1 MATELLINT
10 RSYETRVALIENN
23 TLAELHIER
32 PNRHSLAGNIYKGRV
47 IRVLPGMQAAFVDI
61 GLERAAFLYITD
73 VTDNFEEFEAL
84 MKDEEEEDLEE
95 GLGELEGEL
104 EEKTTSHQLYFN
116 IEDLLNE
123 GQELLVQVVRE
134 PLGSKGARITTHI
147 SLPGRHLVLMPT
159 MDHVGVS
166 RRIEDEE
173 ERKKLRELLNT
184 IKPNGFGLIAR
195 TASEG
200 GPKDKIKTEM
210 DFLIKLYNNI
220 QQKMPRAPIPS
231 LIHQDLNITLRAVRD
246 LFTKEVDRLIIDSRP
261 EYEQIMEFIDTFMPK
276 LKPLVHLYE
285 EREPL
290 FDDYGIEVE
299 VGRSLGK
306 KVWLKSGGYIVIE
319 GTEALTSIDV
329 NTGRYVGKR
338 NLEETILKTNL
349 EAVKEIAYQ
358 LRLRNIGGLVVIDF
372 IDMEKKGDREKV
384 FNALKEALK
393 RDKNKTNVL
402 KMSELGLIEMTRKR
416 TRENLT
422 RLIREPCFYC
432 EGEGWLKSKN
442 SICYQIFRQIEREA
456 WEMPGDRLTLQVHP
470 EIAGLLLDE
479 EHPAMEELEQRI
491 GKRISVEAKET
502 LHLEQFKI
510 SDEN

>member
-1 MATELLINT
+1 MATELLINA
-10 RSYETRVALIENN
+10 RSYETRVAVIENN
-23 TLAELHIER
+23 ILAELHVER
-32 PNRHSLAGNIYKGRV
+32 PNRYSLAGNIYKGRV
-47 IRVLPGMQAAFVDI
+47 VRVLPGMQAAFVDI

-73 VTDNFEEFEAL
+73 VTDNFEEFEAM
-84 MKDEEEEDLEE
+84 MKEEEEDQEQGLGDLEE
-95 GLGELEGEL
+95 EL
-104 EEKTTSHQLYFN
+104 EEKATYPHPYFN

-134 PLGSKGARITTHI
+134 PVGSKGARITTHV

-159 MDHVGVS
+159 MDHIGIS
-166 RRIEDEE
+166 RRIENEN
-173 ERKKLRELLNT
+173 ERKKLRELLSG
-184 IKPNGFGLIAR
+184 IKPDGFGLIAR

-200 GPKDKIKTEM
+200 VTRDKIKTEM
-210 DFLIKLYNNI
+210 DFLIKLWNNI
-220 QQKMPRAPIPS
+220 QQKMPRASISS
-231 LIHQDLNITLRAVRD
+231 LIHQDLNISLRAVRD
-246 LFTKEVDRLIIDSRP
+246 LFTKEVDRLVIDSRP
-261 EYEQIMEFIDTFMPK
+261 EYDQILEFIDNFMPK
-276 LKPLVHLYE
+276 LKYLVHLYE
-285 EREPL
+285 GKEPL
-290 FDDYGIEVE
+290 FDGYGIEVE
-299 VGRSLGK
+299 VGRALGK

-319 GTEALTSIDV
+319 ATEALTSIDV

-338 NLEETILKTNL
+338 NLEETIIKTNL

-358 LRLRNIGGLVVIDF
+358 LRLRNIGGVVVIDF
-372 IDMEKKGDREKV
+372 IDMLKKSDREKV

-422 RLIREPCFYC
+422 RLFREPCFYC

-442 SICYQIFRQIEREA
+442 SICYQIFQQIEREA
-456 WEMPGDRLTLQVHP
+456 WEMPGDSMILQVHP

-491 GKRISVEAKET
+491 GKRISVESKEAM
-502 LHLEQFKI
+502 HLEQYKI
-510 SDEN
+510 YNEK

>member
-1 MATELLINT
+1 MATELLINA
-10 RSYETRVALIENN
+10 RSYETRVAVIENN
-23 TLAELHIER
+23 LLAELHVER
-32 PNRHSLAGNIYKGRV
+32 PGRHSLAGNIYKGRV
-47 IRVLPGMQAAFVDI
+47 VRVLPGMQAAFVDI
-61 GLERAAFLYITD
+61 GLDRAAFLYITD
-73 VTDNFEEFEAL
+73 VTDNFEEFEAM
-84 MKDEEEEDLEE
+84 MKEADGLNEDH
-95 GLGELEGEL
+95 GELEGEL
-104 EEKTTSHQLYFN
+104 EEKTAFPHQYFN

-123 GQELLVQVVRE
+123 GQELLVQIIRD

-159 MDHVGVS
+159 MDHIGVS
-166 RRIEDEE
+166 RRIEDEN
-173 ERKKLRELLNT
+173 ERKKLRELLNSL
-184 IKPNGFGLIAR
+184 KPDGFGLIGR

-200 GPKDKIKTEM
+200 IPKDKIKTEM
-210 DFLIKLYNNI
+210 DFLIKLWNNI
-220 QQKMPRAPIPS
+220 QQKMSRAPIPS

-246 LFTKEVDRLIIDSRP
+246 LFTKEVDRLIIDSQP
-261 EYEQIMEFIDTFMPK
+261 EYEQILEFIDTFMPK
-276 LKPLVHLYE
+276 LKHLVHLYE
-285 EREPL
+285 EKEPL
-290 FDDYGIEVE
+290 FDGYGIEVE
-299 VGRSLGK
+299 VERALGK

-319 GTEALTSIDV
+319 ATEALTSIDV

-372 IDMEKKGDREKV
+372 IDMERKSDREKV
-384 FNALKEALK
+384 FNALREALK

-422 RLIREPCFYC
+422 RLFREPCFYC

-456 WEMPGDRLTLQVHP
+456 WEEPSDSLTLQVHP

-479 EHPAMEELEQRI
+479 EHPATEELEERI
-491 GKRISVEAKET
+491 GKRISVEAKDT
-502 LHLEQFKI
+502 MHLEQFKI
-510 SDEN
+510 TSIE

>member
-1 MATELLINT
+1 MATELLINA
-10 RSYETRVALIENN
+10 RSYETRVAVIENN
-23 TLAELHIER
+23 ILAELHVER
-32 PNRHSLAGNIYKGRV
+32 PNRYSLAGNIYKGRV
-47 IRVLPGMQAAFVDI
+47 VRVLPGMQAAFVDI

-73 VTDNFEEFEAL
+73 VTDNFEEFEAM
-84 MKDEEEEDLEE
+84 MKEDEEEDLTD
-95 GLGELEGEL
+95 GPGELEGEL
-104 EEKTTSHQLYFN
+104 DEKAAPRQPYFN

-123 GQELLVQVVRE
+123 GQEILVQVVRE

-166 RRIEDEE
+166 RRIEDEM
-173 ERKKLRELLNT
+173 ERKKLRDHLSE

-195 TASEG
+195 TASDG
-200 GPKDKIKTEM
+200 VPKDRIKNEM
-210 DFLIKLYNNI
+210 DFLIKLWNNI
-220 QQKMPRAPIPS
+220 QQKMPRAPIPC
-231 LIHQDLNITLRAVRD
+231 LIHQDLNITLRSVRD
-246 LFTKEVDRLIIDSRP
+246 LFTKEVDRLVIDSRP
-261 EYEQIMEFIDTFMPK
+261 EYEQILQFIDTFMPK
-276 LKPLVHLYE
+276 LKHLVHLYE
-285 EREPL
+285 GKEPL
-290 FDDYGIEVE
+290 FDGYGIEVE
-299 VGRSLGK
+299 VGRALGK

-319 GTEALTSIDV
+319 ATEALTSIDV

-358 LRLRNIGGLVVIDF
+358 MRLRNIGGLVVIDF
-372 IDMEKKGDREKV
+372 IDMDKKGDREKV

-422 RLIREPCFYC
+422 RLFREPCFYC

-442 SICYQIFRQIEREA
+442 SLCYQIFRQIEREA

>member
-1 MATELLINT
+1 MATELLINI
-10 RSYETRVALIENN
+10 RSYETRVAVIENHV
-23 TLAELHIER
+23 LAELHVER
-32 PNRHSLAGNIYKGRV
+32 PSRYSLAGNIFKGRV
-47 IRVLPGMQAAFVDI
+47 VRVLPGMQAAFVDI
-61 GLERAAFLYITD
+61 GLEKAAFLYVTD
-73 VTDNFEEFEAL
+73 VTDNFEEFEAM
-84 MKDEEEEDLEE
+84 MKEEEEDLGE
-95 GLGELEGEL
+95 GPGDLEGEL
-104 EEKTTSHQLYFN
+104 EEKVTTHPPYFN

-123 GQELLVQVVRE
+123 GQELMVQVVRE
-134 PLGSKGARITTHI
+134 PLGSKGARITTNI

-159 MDHVGVS
+159 MDHIGVS
-166 RRIEDEE
+166 RRIEDED
-173 ERKKLRELLNT
+173 ERKKLRELLGG

-200 GPKDKIKTEM
+200 APKDKIKTEM
-210 DFLIKLYNNI
+210 DFLMKLWNNI
-220 QQKMPRAPIPS
+220 QQKMPRAPISS
-231 LIHQDLNITLRAVRD
+231 LIHQDLNISLRAVRD
-246 LFTKEVDRLIIDSRP
+246 LFTKEVDRLVIDSRP
-261 EYEQIMEFIDTFMPK
+261 EYERILEFIDTFMPK
-276 LKPLVHLYE
+276 LKHLVHHYDDK
-285 EREPL
+285 EPL
-290 FDDYGIEVE
+290 FDGYGIEVE
-299 VGRSLGK
+299 VGRALGK

-319 GTEALTSIDV
+319 ATEALTSIDV

-372 IDMEKKGDREKV
+372 IDMEKKSDREKV
-384 FNALKEALK
+384 FNALTDALR

-422 RLIREPCFYC
+422 RLFREPCFYC

-456 WEMPGDRLTLQVHP
+456 WELPGDNLTLQVHP

-479 EHPAMEELEQRI
+479 EQPAMEELEQRV

-502 LHLEQFKI
+502 MHLEQFKI
-510 SDEN
+510 FTEK